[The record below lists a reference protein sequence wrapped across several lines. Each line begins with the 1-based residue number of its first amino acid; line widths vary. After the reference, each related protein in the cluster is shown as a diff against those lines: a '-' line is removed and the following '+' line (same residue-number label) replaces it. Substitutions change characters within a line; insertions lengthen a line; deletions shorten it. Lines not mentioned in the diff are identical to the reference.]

1 MIYLLDKSERLK
13 LIQDC
18 YHQLADNSLMVFTA
32 ITKDAQT
39 YGQGKQISKD
49 RFEMYGG
56 VQIFFYDKET
66 IDEEFGMAGL
76 FEVSEVFENFP
87 FYLIKCRKTVFKP

>member
-76 FEVSEVFENFP
+76 FEVSEVSENFP
-87 FYLIKCRKTVFKP
+87 FYLIKCRKSVFKP